1 MLRII
6 GVICMVVGTVR
17 AQGPRTGGP
26 APGDFKATE
35 LSVDSSLTGN
45 LARGVSDRDLISFRG
60 LVNFWSGRFGVF
72 VQPYYLYG
80 DVKLPA
86 ASRVQTDDER
96 YLRALAFYTFYEPVY
111 AYAVTAL
118 DHSLRRKI
126 GNRILAGAGA
136 GLTVV
141 NRPGLTFLTSV
152 GLLYERAHYD
162 GNTLPDMTMIEPV
175 DRKLFRTSLRV
186 YGRYKLID
194 GHINLVHDIYLIPAI
209 RDFSDL
215 RAMFSGVLEVPVVAG
230 FAGRVAVDAT
240 YEGYIVP
247 GTQHEDIAITF
258 GVSYKNDWVL
268 VPPQPPPMPPSP
280 APPP

>member
-6 GVICMVVGTVR
+6 GMICIVAATAR

-26 APGDFKATE
+26 APGDFKNTE
-35 LSVDSSLTGN
+35 IAVDAALTGN

-86 ASRVQTDDER
+86 SSRVQTDDER
-96 YLRALAFYTFYEPVY
+96 YLRALAFYTFYDPVY

-126 GNRILAGAGA
+126 GSRGLIGGGAGV
-136 GLTVV
+136 TVV
-141 NRPGLTFLTSV
+141 NRPGLTFLSSV

-162 GNTLPDMTMIEPV
+162 GNTLPDMTMVEPV
-175 DRKLFRTSLRV
+175 DRRLFRTSLRI

-194 GHINLVHDIYLIPAI
+194 GHLNILHDIYLIPAL

-215 RAMFSGVLEVPVVAG
+215 RAMFSGVVEVPVVAG

-258 GVSYKNDWVL
+258 GISYKNDWVL
-268 VPPQPPPMPPSP
+268 AAPEPQPPPATP
-280 APPP
+280 